1 MLTIY
6 GIPTPNTAK
15 VVLTAEQLELP
26 YDYVPVDMS
35 KQEHKSPEHLARH
48 PLGKVPA
55 IDHDGRSLCES
66 NAICVYLCQLQDSP
80 LYTGDAYQKARI
92 HQWIDMMSFHMGRW
106 LGVYY
111 FENFVKPK
119 MLNSSP
125 DQSQLE
131 EADGFLKQQLPVL
144 DRELTE
150 HEFLCGT
157 DLTLADLVGFVL
169 VNSHEVSGFDIGP
182 YPAISRWHDQLKG
195 LPAYGRAQEALG
207 L

>member
-15 VVLTAEQLELP
+15 VVLTADYLELP
-26 YDYVPVDMS
+26 YNYVPVDMS

-55 IDHDGRSLCES
+55 IDHDGRPLCES
-66 NAICVYLCQLQDSP
+66 NAICVYLCQLQNSP
-80 LYTGDAYQKARI
+80 LYTGDAYQRARI

-119 MLNSSP
+119 MLHSTP

-144 DRELTE
+144 DQQLVK
-150 HEFLCGT
+150 HEFLCGN
-157 DLTLADLVGFVL
+157 DLTLADLIGFVL

-182 YPAISRWHDQLKG
+182 YPAISRWHDQLKR
-195 LPAYGRAQEALG
+195 LPAYGRAQKALG